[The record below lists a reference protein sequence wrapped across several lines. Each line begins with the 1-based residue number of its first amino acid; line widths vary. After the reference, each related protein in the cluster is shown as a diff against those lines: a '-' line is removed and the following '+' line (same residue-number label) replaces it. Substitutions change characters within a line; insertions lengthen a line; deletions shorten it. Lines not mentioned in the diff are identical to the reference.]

1 MKRVSGSLAEDTSF
15 DPPKLE
21 GGDELSLDGGV
32 DCEASDT
39 SPRFGISLTVG
50 SSGRAGVIFEIFWM
64 LESSFI
70 GRTALNVGI
79 QRIREAD
86 FGAQGSKGREL

>member
-39 SPRFGISLTVG
+39 SPRFGISLTGG
-50 SSGRAGVIFEIFWM
+50 SSGRAGVIFELFWM
-64 LESSFI
+64 L
-70 GRTALNVGI
+70 TALNVGI